1 MLFDDKD
8 LRVFESRDY
17 FKEILQSYYSQ
28 NYRAAIV
35 LLYSFVVYDL
45 FNKLQ
50 DMASEGNKNASK
62 KLKEINYII
71 SNNERYSKA

>member
-8 LRVFESRDY
+8 LRVFDSSESRDY

-50 DMASEGNKNASK
+50 DMAAEGNKNASK
-62 KLKEINYII
+62 KN
-71 SNNERYSKA
+71 